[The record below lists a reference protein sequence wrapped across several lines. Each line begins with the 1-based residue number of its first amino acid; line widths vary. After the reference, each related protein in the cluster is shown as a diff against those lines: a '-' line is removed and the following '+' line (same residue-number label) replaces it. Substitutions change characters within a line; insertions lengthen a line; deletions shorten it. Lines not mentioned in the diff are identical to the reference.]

1 MCKELGKPRDGTRV
15 RRRSRPVSERVSVP
29 TCQRINDMR
38 KREMVVTFYAVEI
51 LSRQRGLVVE
61 VGVEQV
67 VRWRR
72 AQG

>member
-1 MCKELGKPRDGTRV
+1 
-15 RRRSRPVSERVSVP
+15 
-29 TCQRINDMR
+29 
-38 KREMVVTFYAVEI
+38 MVVTFYAVEI